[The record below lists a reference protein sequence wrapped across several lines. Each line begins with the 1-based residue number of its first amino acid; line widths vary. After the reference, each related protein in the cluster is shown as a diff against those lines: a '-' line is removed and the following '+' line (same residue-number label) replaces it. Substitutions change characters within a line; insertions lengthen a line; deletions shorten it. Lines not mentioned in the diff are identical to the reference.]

1 MSSAPQ
7 RLTPDQAVAFHE
19 QIAVELIGAKHAK
32 AVEAF
37 ECHPE
42 IDKFLKKDALQA
54 CIDGLSRP
62 WLFLHEGNIAGYVT
76 LSASTVR
83 LHPDERAKLKIMDRT
98 EWPALL
104 IGYLGVDKRY
114 RGGGRGLGDKLIEFA
129 VGQAQVVADL
139 AAVKFV
145 VADVNQEAPAVA
157 MYERNGFV
165 RGAHKLNTGAT
176 PRYWLVLPSKPG
188 D

>member
-1 MSSAPQ
+1 MSSASQ
-7 RLTPDQAVAFHE
+7 RLTPDQAAAFHE
-19 QIAVELIGAKHAK
+19 QIAVELISAKHVK

-42 IDKFLKKDALQA
+42 VDKYLKGFALQA
-54 CIDGLSRP
+54 RIDGRDRP
-62 WLFLHEGNIAGYVT
+62 WLFLHDGNLAGFVT
-76 LSASTVR
+76 LSASTVK
-83 LHPDERAKLKIMDRT
+83 LDPKEREILKIMDRT

-114 RGGGRGLGDKLIEFA
+114 QGGGRGIGDKLLEYA

-139 AAVKFV
+139 IAIKFV
-145 VADVNQEAPAVA
+145 VADVNQEEHAIAT
-157 MYERNGFV
+157 YERNGFV
-165 RGAHKLNTGAT
+165 RGAHKLNTGPT
-176 PRYWLVLPSKPG
+176 PRYWRALPSEPA